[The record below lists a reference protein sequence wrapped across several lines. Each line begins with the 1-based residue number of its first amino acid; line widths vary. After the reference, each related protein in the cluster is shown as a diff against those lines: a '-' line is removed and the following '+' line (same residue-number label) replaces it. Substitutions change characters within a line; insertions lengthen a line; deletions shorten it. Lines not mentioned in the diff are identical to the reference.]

1 MFELG
6 WIEIFFIGVIALVVL
21 GPERLPKAARFAGLW
36 VRKARAQWFAVK
48 SELDRELAAEE
59 LKASLAAER
68 DAIRDA
74 VKQLDDEALAV
85 RDELRGIQSD
95 ARVSPDA
102 QGPPSADDA
111 SDDTHADVLR
121 GAPKL
126 GAPSP
131 PAPQVRSDE

>member
-6 WIEIFFIGVIALVVL
+6 WIEIGIIGVIALVVL

-48 SELDRELAAEE
+48 SEMERELAAEE

-74 VKQLDDEALAV
+74 VKRIDEDAASV
-85 RDELRGIQSD
+85 RDELRGIEHGARAPAD
-95 ARVSPDA
+95 AAPGRTDDA
-102 QGPPSADDA
+102 TTARGTDGADDA
-111 SDDTHADVLR
+111 PDADAR
-121 GAPKL
+121 D
-126 GAPSP
+126 
-131 PAPQVRSDE
+131 VRRP

>member
-74 VKQLDDEALAV
+74 VKQLDEEAASV
-85 RDELRGIQSD
+85 RDELRGIDND
-95 ARVSPDA
+95 ARISANAPE
-102 QGPPSADDA
+102 PSKADDVL
-111 SDDTHADVLR
+111 DDTHADVLR
-121 GAPKL
+121 GAPTL
-126 GAPSP
+126 DAPPP
-131 PAPQVRSDE
+131 PAPRTRADD